1 LTYAAGSSQ
10 FTGPVTAPGVPTGGG
25 LAGIANGSFYGPTA
39 QEIGGVF
46 SLNNTVTSGS
56 REAIV
61 GGFGGK
67 R

>member
-1 LTYAAGSSQ
+1 LS
-10 FTGPVTAPGVPTGGG
+10 GG
-25 LAGIANGSFYGPTA
+25 AKGSFYGPTA

-46 SLNNTVTSGS
+46 SLNNTSLTPS

-67 R
+67 RP